1 VNCLKISLLKSE
13 TDKNKFKFFENLGFD
28 VYKIKDLEETD
39 LKIDEL
45 IKKNYNTI
53 VISNELASFSEDII
67 RKYSKRHNINIIIT
81 PK

>member
-1 VNCLKISLLKSE
+1 MKISLLKSAN
-13 TDKNKFKFFENLGFD
+13 DNRNFKFFEHLGFD
-28 VYKIKDLEETD
+28 IYKIYDLEKTD

-45 IKKNYNTI
+45 IKQNYNTI

-67 RKYSKRHNINIIIT
+67 KKYSKRQNINIIIT